1 MLDMDGTV
9 TVPAIDF
16 RAMHREVLSGDATYA
31 AAREAG
37 GGSVDILHCVESW
50 VPHLWCR
57 ACDIIA
63 RFEQG
68 GLDRLQIMPGQL
80 TACGLLLITSLVG
93 FGLVRFLHSFVHLS
107 FYSAGASEL
116 CGFLDANKIFCSSYF
131 AL

>member
-9 TVPAIDF
+9 TVPAINF

-68 GLDRLQIMPGQL
+68 GGGGSTNSRSCPV
-80 TACGLLLITSLVG
+80 SLPPVD
-93 FGLVRFLHSFVHLS
+93 
-107 FYSAGASEL
+107 YS
-116 CGFLDANKIFCSSYF
+116 
-131 AL
+131 